1 MIYEPLAQMYL
12 ENIIHSS
19 FFNPI
24 IFFQLGHQ
32 IANGANFVPNIITI
46 NEPHQQE
53 FIVNLTEDGQ
63 QQLPSE
69 QPPPNIFNE
78 ISFHNITNSESDQV
92 QMFQQPQLQQQPTF
106 FINEDPDIDQIRIR
120 SPPAIMQLDD

>member
-1 MIYEPLAQMYL
+1 MNLSWKNCSFLCFNHIKFIY
-12 ENIIHSS
+12 
-19 FFNPI
+19 
-24 IFFQLGHQ
+24 IFHLGHQ
-32 IANGANFVPNIITI
+32 IANGTNFVPNIITI

-78 ISFHNITNSESDQV
+78 ISFHTISNSESDV

-120 SPPAIMQLDD
+120 SPPAIIQLDD

>member
-1 MIYEPLAQMYL
+1 L
-12 ENIIHSS
+12 
-19 FFNPI
+19 FNHI
-24 IFFQLGHQ
+24 LDIVYIFLLGHQ
-32 IANGANFVPNIITI
+32 IANGTSFVPNIITI

-69 QPPPNIFNE
+69 QPPANIFNE
-78 ISFHNITNSESDQV
+78 ISFHNITNNESDQV

-120 SPPAIMQLDD
+120 SPPAIIQLDD

>member
-1 MIYEPLAQMYL
+1 M
-12 ENIIHSS
+12 
-19 FFNPI
+19 
-24 IFFQLGHQ
+24 
-32 IANGANFVPNIITI
+32 PNIITI

-78 ISFHNITNSESDQV
+78 ISFHTISNSESDV

-106 FINEDPDIDQIRIR
+106 FINKDPDIDQIRIR
-120 SPPAIMQLDD
+120 SPPAIIQLDD

>member
-1 MIYEPLAQMYL
+1 MDMDIKY
-12 ENIIHSS
+12 
-19 FFNPI
+19 FF
-24 IFFQLGHQ
+24 FHLGHQ
-32 IANGANFVPNIITI
+32 IANGTNFVPNIITI

-78 ISFHNITNSESDQV
+78 ISFHNITNSVLVSTAFV
-92 QMFQQPQLQQQPTF
+92 NRFLVTYWYHF
-106 FINEDPDIDQIRIR
+106 H
-120 SPPAIMQLDD
+120 